1 MYYVRKNNKVLFL
14 LFDILGLLI
23 SYITT
28 FNFNMSSKVSVYLAM
43 ILVVICTAIIVMGE
57 EYSTI
62 GERGYLVELKMVFIY
77 TVKLVSLFALYTA
90 IFEREYFYNLSS
102 SLELPKF
109 MVLIFV
115 FTYVFRTAIK
125 RINSKYKDDSRN
137 IIILSEFEDLDKIGK
152 LPPNYNVLGYAN
164 DSEEYIY
171 NTWSR
176 SNQILSINA

>member
-1 MYYVRKNNKVLFL
+1 MYYVRKNNKFLFL

-28 FNFNMSSKVSVYLAM
+28 FNFNMSSKISVYLAM
-43 ILVVICTAIIVMGE
+43 ILVVISTAIIVMGE

-115 FTYVFRTAIK
+115 FTYVFRTVIK
-125 RINSKYKDDSRN
+125 RINSNYKDDSRN
-137 IIILSEFEDLDKIGK
+137 IIIL
-152 LPPNYNVLGYAN
+152 
-164 DSEEYIY
+164 
-171 NTWSR
+171 
-176 SNQILSINA
+176 

>member
-62 GERGYLVELKMVFIY
+62 GERGYLVELK
-77 TVKLVSLFALYTA
+77 L
-90 IFEREYFYNLSS
+90 LS
-102 SLELPKF
+102 
-109 MVLIFV
+109 
-115 FTYVFRTAIK
+115 
-125 RINSKYKDDSRN
+125 
-137 IIILSEFEDLDKIGK
+137 
-152 LPPNYNVLGYAN
+152 
-164 DSEEYIY
+164 
-171 NTWSR
+171 
-176 SNQILSINA
+176 